1 MADIVKIY
9 SDILAQSN
17 HDKAVL
23 MALNIDLKEE
33 NEKLKK
39 ELEEFKEIKK
49 EVDKDEEVEE

>member
-9 SDILAQSN
+9 ADILAQSN
-17 HDKAVL
+17 HDKALL

-33 NEKLKK
+33 NQELKK